1 MKTFEELTS
10 ALEDIG
16 NIVSCCRI
24 YEELY
29 ISHPCDSAKAVI
41 NALPPLYTAVLRF
54 IIEVRGYFDMKGLS
68 KLTDN
73 LRSPKKYQSHFLI
86 TDLELITLIERS
98 LKAIIPFE
106 VQFQPLMD
114 AMKRRM
120 EEVDRRARVAHEV
133 FGKLTPTLVAIRGL
147 TK

>member
-29 ISHPCDSAKAVI
+29 LSRTCDSAKAVL
-41 NALPPLYTAVLRF
+41 NALPLLYTAVLRF

-68 KLTDN
+68 ELT
-73 LRSPKKYQSHFLI
+73 R
-86 TDLELITLIERS
+86 
-98 LKAIIPFE
+98 
-106 VQFQPLMD
+106 
-114 AMKRRM
+114 
-120 EEVDRRARVAHEV
+120 
-133 FGKLTPTLVAIRGL
+133 
-147 TK
+147 